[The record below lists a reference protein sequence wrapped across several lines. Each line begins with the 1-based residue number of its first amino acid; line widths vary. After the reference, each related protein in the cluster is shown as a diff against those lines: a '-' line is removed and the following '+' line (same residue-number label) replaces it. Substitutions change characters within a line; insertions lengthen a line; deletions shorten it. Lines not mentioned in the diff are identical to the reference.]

1 MEEGSA
7 RRATLREIAAAA
19 GVAVSTASRV
29 LARSRQG
36 LPPSSAA
43 AERVLE
49 IARQANYEPDAQAA
63 SLRSKQ
69 THMLGVLVPHL
80 TDVVLSTIYEGIDHA
95 ATELGYQTVVANTLD
110 SPDEQRR
117 RAELLLSR
125 RVDGLILG
133 DAHADSPFLAEL
145 TARGTPFVLVSRTHD
160 GFDSVTAD
168 DYTGG
173 RLVGTH
179 LADLGHRRIGI
190 IAGQPYAST
199 GRERTR
205 GCLDALAERGIDTP
219 RDLVIHSNF
228 DADGGRAAT
237 LRLMRKKRPP
247 TAIFAVNDMT
257 AIGVMGTLRDLECKI
272 GTDVAVVGFNDISIA
287 RDLPVP
293 LSTVRSALH
302 QMGAEAAR
310 LLVARLRGET
320 SDAPSQRRLPT
331 ELVVRESS
339 DPTVRTR
346 GKSGR
351 ILKKASPGHNGVPIQ
366 APARRPTRRPAQ

>member
-1 MEEGSA
+1 MEDQIGALGLALNAVVLFNTRHMDDAVTHLRADVFDVRDEDVA
-7 RRATLREIAAAA
+7 RLSPFVRHHI
-19 GVAVSTASRV
+19 
-29 LARSRQG
+29 
-36 LPPSSAA
+36 
-43 AERVLE
+43 
-49 IARQANYEPDAQAA
+49 N
-63 SLRSKQ
+63 
-69 THMLGVLVPHL
+69 MLGR
-80 TDVVLSTIYEGIDHA
+80 Y
-95 ATELGYQTVVANTLD
+95 
-110 SPDEQRR
+110 
-117 RAELLLSR
+117 
-125 RVDGLILG
+125 
-133 DAHADSPFLAEL
+133 
-145 TARGTPFVLVSRTHD
+145 
-160 GFDSVTAD
+160 
-168 DYTGG
+168 
-173 RLVGTH
+173 
-179 LADLGHRRIGI
+179 RRIGT

-228 DADGGRAAT
+228 DADGGRTAT

-287 RDLPVP
+287 RDLPVL

-310 LLVARLRGET
+310 LLVARLRGEAG
-320 SDAPSQRRLPT
+320 DAPSQRRLPT

-351 ILKKASPGHNGVPIQ
+351 ALKKASPGHNGVPIQ
-366 APARRPTRRPAQ
+366 TPARRPTRRPAQ

>member
-1 MEEGSA
+1 MENGSA

-36 LPPSSAA
+36 LPPTSAA

-80 TDVVLSTIYEGIDHA
+80 TDVVLSTIYEGIDRA

-110 SPDEQRR
+110 SPDERRR

-133 DAHADSPFLAEL
+133 DAHADDPFLAEL
-145 TARGTPFVLVSRTHD
+145 AERGTPFVLVSRTHD
-160 GFDSVTAD
+160 GFDSVTSD
-168 DYTGG
+168 DYAGG

-179 LADLGHRRIGI
+179 LADLGHRRIGV
-190 IAGQPYAST
+190 IAGQSYAST
-199 GRERTR
+199 GRDRAR
-205 GCLDALAERGIDTP
+205 GCVDALAERGIETP
-219 RDLVIHSNF
+219 RDLVVHSTF
-228 DADGGRAAT
+228 DAEGGRTAA

-247 TAIFAVNDMT
+247 TAIFAVNDTT
-257 AIGVMGTLRDLECKI
+257 AIGVMGALRDLERKI

-293 LSTVRSALH
+293 LTTVRGALD

-310 LLVARLRGET
+310 MLVARLRGES
-320 SDAPSQRRLPT
+320 SDSPRQQRLPT
-331 ELVVRESS
+331 QLAVRESS

-346 GKSGR
+346 GISAR
-351 ILKKASPGHNGVPIQ
+351 TPRKASPEHNGVPIQ
-366 APARRPTRRPAQ
+366 APARRPLRRPAR

>member
-1 MEEGSA
+1 
-7 RRATLREIAAAA
+7 
-19 GVAVSTASRV
+19 
-29 LARSRQG
+29 
-36 LPPSSAA
+36 
-43 AERVLE
+43 
-49 IARQANYEPDAQAA
+49 
-63 SLRSKQ
+63 
-69 THMLGVLVPHL
+69 
-80 TDVVLSTIYEGIDHA
+80 VLSTIYEGIDRA

-133 DAHADSPFLAEL
+133 DAHAGGPFLAEL
-145 TARGTPFVLVSRTHD
+145 TERGTPFVLVSRTHD

-168 DYTGG
+168 DYAGG

-199 GRERTR
+199 GRERAK
-205 GCLDALAERGIDTP
+205 GCADALAERGIDTP
-219 RDLVIHSNF
+219 RDLMVHSTF
-228 DADGGRAAT
+228 DADGGRTAT

-247 TAIFAVNDMT
+247 TAIFAVNDIT
-257 AIGVMGTLRDLECKI
+257 AIGVMGALRDLEYKI

-293 LSTVRSALH
+293 LSTVRSALD

-310 LLVARLRGET
+310 MLVARLRGET
-320 SDAPSQRRLPT
+320 RDSPRQQRLPT
-331 ELVVRESS
+331 QLVVRESS

-346 GKSGR
+346 GNSDR
-351 ILKKASPGHNGVPIQ
+351 IPRKASPEHNGVPIQ
-366 APARRPTRRPAQ
+366 APARRPTRRPAR

>member
-1 MEEGSA
+1 M
-7 RRATLREIAAAA
+7 REIAEAA

-36 LPPSSAA
+36 LPPSSEA

-49 IARQANYEPDAQAA
+49 IARRANYEPDAQAA

-80 TDVVLSTIYEGIDHA
+80 TDVVLSTIYEGIDRA

-133 DAHADSPFLAEL
+133 DAHAGGPFLAEL
-145 TARGTPFVLVSRTHD
+145 AGRGTPFVLVSRTHD

-168 DYTGG
+168 DYAGG

-199 GRERTR
+199 GRERAA
-205 GCLDALAERGIDTP
+205 GCVDALAERGIDTP
-219 RDLVIHSNF
+219 RDLVVHSTF
-228 DADGGRAAT
+228 DAEGGRTAA

-257 AIGVMGTLRDLECKI
+257 AIGVMGALRDLEYEI
-272 GTDVAVVGFNDISIA
+272 GTDVAVVGYNDISIA

-293 LSTVRSALH
+293 LSTVRSALDE
-302 QMGAEAAR
+302 MGAEAAR

-320 SDAPSQRRLPT
+320 GDSPSQRRLPT
-331 ELVVRESS
+331 QLVVRESS
-339 DPTVRTR
+339 DPTVRTQ
-346 GKSGR
+346 GR
-351 ILKKASPGHNGVPIQ
+351 SDRIPRKVSPERNGIPIQ
-366 APARRPTRRPAQ
+366 APTRPRGGPTG